1 MRSSMSDARFFLGE
15 QPFPPSG
22 LWDRNIGFSDV
33 GLKTVRSTPID
44 TGVRNL
50 VMILAGQSNMGS
62 VASAAYSPGN
72 PGSIDNLN
80 VYDGQIYAAADP
92 LLGSS
97 YIYQNFGGNAQGG
110 IGIRIADALITAG
123 KFDRVILVPISIG
136 GTYITQHADGS
147 LSNRIPAAMA
157 RLKARGIVEQ
167 ANVTFALLWGQG
179 ETDQSEGTSQAA
191 YTAAFG
197 RLVARARTAGLTGRI
212 FVPLQTRLGGTNY
225 APVRAAQAACVDN
238 GAGIFAGPDA
248 DAITSGRYADG
259 THFDT
264 AGLISLTSAWQSA
277 LAASGA
283 PF

>member
-1 MRSSMSDARFFLGE
+1 MRSSLSASPFFLGE

-22 LWDRNIGFSDV
+22 LWDRNAGYADT
-33 GLKTVRSTPID
+33 GGKTVRSSAVN
-44 TGVRNL
+44 TGIRNL
-50 VMILAGQSNMGS
+50 VLILAGQSNMGS
-62 VASAAYSPGN
+62 VASAAYSPTNG
-72 PGSIDNLN
+72 GAIDNLN
-80 VYDGQIYAAADP
+80 VYDGQLYVASDP

-97 YIYQNFGGNAQGG
+97 YIYQNFGGNGQGG
-110 IGIRIADALITAG
+110 LGMRLADALISAG

-136 GTYITQHADGS
+136 GTYIAQHADGV
-147 LSNRIPAAMA
+147 LSNRIPAALA

-167 ANVTFALLWGQG
+167 TNVTFALLLGQG
-179 ETDQSEGTSQAA
+179 ETDQSQGTSQAA

-197 RLVARARTAGLTGRI
+197 RLVARARAAGLAGRI
-212 FVPLQTRLGGTNY
+212 FVAVQTRLSGANY

-264 AGLISLTSAWQSA
+264 AGLTALTSAWQSA